1 MGSRIK
7 YFEDQIDIFDDDER
21 IEYLRESDTFGEEG

>member
-7 YFEDQIDIFDDDER
+7 YFEDEIDIFDDVDPV
-21 IEYLRESDTFGEEG
+21 EYLKESDTFGEEG